1 MTCTKCRTYFC
12 WLCQKRLAKQNPY
25 SHFSL
30 PGSECFN
37 RLFQGMDME
46 DDDPDFFM
54 PGDLAEDD
62 SDLEL
67 DEEELMFVR
76 VL

>member
-1 MTCTKCRTYFC
+1 
-12 WLCQKRLAKQNPY
+12 
-25 SHFSL
+25 
-30 PGSECFN
+30 
-37 RLFQGMDME
+37 ME